1 MVLFGSRPGF
11 SVSQAMRLR
20 LRLFEFED
28 LPWFPA
34 VIRAGMMDYLRF
46 MISALGTY
54 RPIAPLLA
62 DGLART
68 GQTHL
73 LELGAGA
80 GGGTETVLAALR
92 THGQPAAT
100 ITLTDLYPQPAA
112 WADIAQHTHGIINFE
127 ANPVNALAVPEHL
140 AGFRVIFSAFHHFP
154 PAAAEAML
162 RDAVRAGTGIGVFE
176 GAGKHWGELLLACT
190 LLPVAQLL
198 LTPFFRPFRLS
209 RLVFTYLIPLIPLC
223 TIWDGAVSILR
234 LYSPA
239 ELLALARVAD
249 PSGHFSWQ
257 AGKKRHWWGPQ
268 VTYLVGWPK

>member
-1 MVLFGSRPGF
+1 
-11 SVSQAMRLR
+11 MRLR

-34 VIRAGMMDYLRF
+34 VIRTGMMDYLRF

-62 DGLART
+62 EGLART
-68 GQTHL
+68 RQTRL

-92 THGQPAAT
+92 ALGHTDTA

-112 WADIAQHTHGIINFE
+112 WADIARRTHGAIGYAPE
-127 ANPVNALAVPEHL
+127 PVNALAVPTEL
-140 AGFRVIFSAFHHFP
+140 SGFRTIFSAFHHFP
-154 PAAAEAML
+154 PEAATTLL

-176 GAGKHWGELLLACT
+176 GAGKHWAELLLAVT
-190 LLPVAQLL
+190 VLPVVQLL
-198 LTPFFRPFRLS
+198 LTPFFRPFSLS

-223 TIWDGAVSILR
+223 TIWDGSVSLLR
-234 LYSPA
+234 MYSPT
-239 ELLALARVAD
+239 ELLALARAAD
-249 PSGHFSWQ
+249 PAGAFTWQ
-257 AGKKRHWWGPQ
+257 AGRKQHWWGPQ
-268 VTYLVGWPK
+268 VTYLVGWPNAAPN